1 LGDGAAVEWHRDR
14 SKPEQEVGGT
24 GRRPPRSLARVAGW
38 LIVPLYIASLSASYF
53 FRFSIE
59 PWSKS
64 SLVDNVEGVMPDVG
78 FGAFA
83 VVGALLVARRPAN
96 AIGRIMASIGLME
109 AIFTTGTAYA
119 TYVMATRDQPDAL
132 AVFGAWCANWFW
144 FVMLALALVYLPI
157 LFPDGRLLSRRWL
170 PVAVTG
176 GTGALGVAILGTLA
190 DTLVAGDHPSY
201 MIDNP
206 IGIEGLGQPTDLP
219 VFVVLE
225 VLFAVGVGGAASV
238 VVRLRRSRGVERR
251 QLAWFAYTTVL
262 FIGSSMITGVVS
274 DITGVG
280 WLGSVSYLLSI
291 MGLVCLPVAVGIA
304 VLKYRLYEIDIII
317 NRTLVYGSLTLVLV
331 LVYLGGVTTTQALF
345 RTLTGQQQPQLAVVV
360 STLAIAALINPLR
373 RRIQAFID
381 RRFFRSKYDARKTLE
396 AFSAKLRE
404 ETDLK
409 ALDAELVTVVRETM
423 QPEHVSLWLCDDT
436 LSTHARKD

>member
-1 LGDGAAVEWHRDR
+1 
-14 SKPEQEVGGT
+14 
-24 GRRPPRSLARVAGW
+24 VAGL

-96 AIGRIMASIGLME
+96 AIGRIMASTGLME

-119 TYVMATRDQPDAL
+119 TYVMATRDRPDAL

-225 VLFAVGVGGAASV
+225 VLSPSGSAGQRPWWSACAAPAAS
-238 VVRLRRSRGVERR
+238 SADNWRGSPTPRCC
-251 QLAWFAYTTVL
+251 
-262 FIGSSMITGVVS
+262 SS
-274 DITGVG
+274 
-280 WLGSVSYLLSI
+280 
-291 MGLVCLPVAVGIA
+291 
-304 VLKYRLYEIDIII
+304 
-317 NRTLVYGSLTLVLV
+317 
-331 LVYLGGVTTTQALF
+331 
-345 RTLTGQQQPQLAVVV
+345 
-360 STLAIAALINPLR
+360 AA
-373 RRIQAFID
+373 A
-381 RRFFRSKYDARKTLE
+381 
-396 AFSAKLRE
+396 
-404 ETDLK
+404 
-409 ALDAELVTVVRETM
+409 
-423 QPEHVSLWLCDDT
+423 
-436 LSTHARKD
+436 